1 MNRREFFAANAALA
15 VSQMPLGLP
24 DYSQRGFSYTRFS
37 GIKPSE
43 IVDGPECKHTNWNI
57 SAQVCNSCGTTAQAL
72 VCNLHD
78 TGEVYCGPWEPR
90 ILGGKP

>member
-24 DYSQRGFSYTRFS
+24 DYSQRDFSYTRFS

-43 IVDGPECKHTNWNI
+43 IEDGPECKHANWNI
-57 SAQVCNSCGTTAQAL
+57 SAQVCNSCGKTARELA
-72 VCNLHD
+72 VSCNFVHYNRKPIASPNPE
-78 TGEVYCGPWEPR
+78 EV
-90 ILGGKP
+90 KP